1 MLVVVVTLKLLVPFL
16 LQEVEGQN
24 CITTWT
30 FRPLKM
36 RSLACLETPE
46 TDNPET
52 QLLFPELNPEP
63 QTWGNLKILKPEDI
77 QSSVL
82 TFLWV

>member
-1 MLVVVVTLKLLVPFL
+1 M
-16 LQEVEGQN
+16 
-24 CITTWT
+24 
-30 FRPLKM
+30 
-36 RSLACLETPE
+36 PE

-52 QLLFPELNPEP
+52 QLLIPELNPQAQSWE
-63 QTWGNLKILKPEDI
+63 NLKILKPKDI